1 MNQQYSSQNP
11 LQRTFATPTPVQP
24 VAQPVAQGVQGKLS
38 ALFSATPYPLM
49 ILVAVIL
56 LVTII
61 VFIALRLR
69 RGAFRSENLLK
80 TSVIKANSASGEH
93 YSLAAARLPSST
105 NGNEFSV
112 SLWIFV
118 ENVTVTNDH
127 KIVMYR
133 GNPTSYSNG
142 KMFVYMDKK
151 TNTLYAPE
159 RTNGALQEGTGS
171 SEPTLEDIRTNRRFL
186 QSTIDYIPLQRW
198 VHVMYS
204 VKDTTLSTFVD
215 GDLYSVKSVYE
226 LPTLQSGGRPIPVK
240 QEGDVLLGGNSK
252 KEGFSGYIGNGK
264 YFNFAIS
271 IQDAKLVYQK
281 GPYRGSWLQFIGMGN
296 VGFRSPIYRIGTEAD
311 DLTK

>member
-1 MNQQYSSQNP
+1 MNQQFPSANP
-11 LQRTFATPTPVQP
+11 MQRTFVTPTPVP
-24 VAQPVAQGVQGKLS
+24 AQPATQGLRGKFS
-38 ALFSATPYPLM
+38 AMFGATPYPLM
-49 ILVAVIL
+49 ILVAMIL

-61 VFIALRLR
+61 VFITLRLR
-69 RGAFRSENLLK
+69 RGAFHSIDLLK

-93 YSLAAARLPSST
+93 YSLAAARLPASS
-105 NGNEFSV
+105 NGNEFTV

-133 GNPTSYSNG
+133 GNPTSYNNG
-142 KMFVYMDKK
+142 KMFVYMDSK
-151 TNTLYAPE
+151 TNTLYASV
-159 RTNGALQEGTGS
+159 RTNAALQEGSGDN
-171 SEPTLEDIRTNRRFL
+171 EPSLENIRSNTRFL

-215 GDLYSVKSVYE
+215 GDLYSVTSVYE
-226 LPTLQSGGRPIPVK
+226 LPTLLSGGRPIPVK
-240 QEGDVLLGGNSK
+240 QEGDILLGGNST
-252 KEGFSGYIGNGK
+252 KEGFSGYIGKSK

-271 IQDAKLVYQK
+271 IRDAKLVYQK

-296 VGFRSPIYRIGTEAD
+296 VGFRSPIYRMGTESD